1 MTPMVERPLKPGKQS
16 TIAYIGLGSNLGER
30 ERTIA
35 AALHALD
42 ADDRTSVLRST
53 APIETDP
60 VGYED
65 QPRFLNAA
73 ACLETTRSPRE
84 LLELL
89 LATERELGRVRDG
102 GRRYGPRTIDLDL
115 LLYGNL
121 VVDEDDL
128 VLPHPELAKRAFV
141 LAPLAEIEPTLVH
154 PLLGETVTEL
164 LKRVESRPAVRR
176 TSRLWY

>member
-1 MTPMVERPLKPGKQS
+1 MTPMVKRPLKPGKQS
-16 TIAYIGLGSNLGER
+16 TIAYIGLGANLGER
-30 ERTIA
+30 ERTIV

-73 ACLETTRSPRE
+73 ARLETTRAAME

-102 GRRYGPRTIDLDL
+102 APRYGPRTIDLDL
-115 LLYGNL
+115 LLFGSET
-121 VVDEDDL
+121 VDEPGL
-128 VLPHPELAKRAFV
+128 RIPHPRLQERRFV
-141 LAPLAEIEPTLVH
+141 LEPLVELDPGLIVPGKGSVAALLAELE
-154 PLLGETVTEL
+154 
-164 LKRVESRPAVRR
+164 
-176 TSRLWY
+176 